1 MLARK
6 RVRRTSALLFLFLAL
21 SFMVALPLAG
31 AGSEGILGR
40 RLTDRELNEIRGG
53 YLGGFA
59 FGISFTGS
67 WDTSGQMTG
76 SIVYS
81 DTGNLPP
88 SGSAAGEVAGNGFT
102 IQAYVGDFQGA
113 SGVFQ
118 IIQSPGSYNVLNNNL
133 WVAVT
138 IVNVTNEA
146 AFQRVWPLI
155 Q

>member
-1 MLARK
+1 MHARK
-6 RVRRTSALLFLFLAL
+6 RLRRTSALLFLFLAF
-21 SFMVALPLAG
+21 SFTIALPLAG

-53 YLGGFA
+53 YMGGFA

-67 WDTSGQMTG
+67 WETSGQMTG
-76 SIVYS
+76 SLVYS

-88 SGSAAGEVAGNGFT
+88 SGSAIGQVAGNGFSM
-102 IQAYVGDFQGA
+102 QAYVGDFQGA

-118 IIQSPGSYNVLNNNL
+118 IIQSPGSYNVLNNTM

-138 IVNVTNEA
+138 IVNVTNES
-146 AFQRVWPLI
+146 AFQKIWPLI
-155 Q
+155 R

>member
-6 RVRRTSALLFLFLAL
+6 RVRRSAALLFLFLAL

>member
-1 MLARK
+1 MQARK

>member
-1 MLARK
+1 
-6 RVRRTSALLFLFLAL
+6 
-21 SFMVALPLAG
+21 
-31 AGSEGILGR
+31 
-40 RLTDRELNEIRGG
+40 
-53 YLGGFA
+53 
-59 FGISFTGS
+59 
-67 WDTSGQMTG
+67 
-76 SIVYS
+76 
-81 DTGNLPP
+81 
-88 SGSAAGEVAGNGFT
+88 
-102 IQAYVGDFQGA
+102 VGDFQGA